1 MLKAA
6 RSAEDPTQAKREHAL
21 IRVMANAGLRVS
33 EAVNLK
39 QTTCT

>member
-1 MLKAA
+1 MLKVAK
-6 RSAEDPTQAKREHAL
+6 SAEDPTQAKREHAL